1 MRILVKTISL
11 SVSAALIIAAIFLA
25 YVAVPYFGNKALIVR
40 SGSMQPAIGVGDL
53 VVVKGAE
60 NTAVPIPGTLPKYS
74 VGDIVAFY
82 SEKNSK
88 TMITHRVSRV
98 EVTTDKILYETK
110 GDANNAPDNNLTPE
124 DKVLGKSMFTIPSLG
139 KVFAAA
145 KTREGFFAL
154 ILAPA
159 ILVIIFEIITITH
172 EIKKIRKKKVDHYVE
187 EARESLRSNMLLRVL
202 VPMVLGTMFFQNS
215 FSSYADTEIS
225 LGNVLQAGEFEIEQD
240 LSAPCISFT
249 GASVV
254 INEINWAGSNGDG
267 NDEWIELCNTT
278 GSPINLTNWVVENLG
293 TGNGPNANVV
303 IPSGTIPANGFFIV
317 SANDQASS
325 KINVPSDLVDTNVNL
340 GTGGKQLL
348 LKNHLGVVIDTANG
362 TGSWLAGNNSTPK
375 KSMER
380 INPVSD
386 GTQSIAWQTAFTHT
400 NMDASGP
407 TDEFGT
413 PKAQNGL

>member
-1 MRILVKTISL
+1 MSVIVKTISL
-11 SVSAALIIAAIFLA
+11 SVSAALIIAAAFLA

-60 NTAVPIPGTLPKYS
+60 NTAVPIPGTLPKYKA
-74 VGDIVAFY
+74 GDIVAFY

-88 TMITHRVSRV
+88 TMITHRVNRV

-159 ILVIIFEIITITH
+159 ILVIIFEIITILR
-172 EIKKIRKKKVDHYVE
+172 EIKRIRRKTLYPDIE
-187 EARESLRSNMLLRVL
+187 EQEKLQSNILLRIL
-202 VPMVLGTMFFQNS
+202 VPMILGTMFFQNS
-215 FSSYADTEIS
+215 FASYADTEIS
-225 LGNVLQAGEFEIEQD
+225 LGNVLQAGEFETEQN

-254 INEINWAGSNGDG
+254 ISEINWVGSNGDG
-267 NDEWIELCNTT
+267 LDEWVELCNTAN
-278 GSPINLTNWVVENLG
+278 SPIDLTSWVIEKLG
-293 TGNGPNANVV
+293 TGNGPDANVV
-303 IPSGTIPANGFFIV
+303 IPSGSIPANGFFII
-317 SANDQASS
+317 SNNTQANS
-325 KINVPSDLVDTNVNL
+325 KINVPPDLVDSNVSLDN
-340 GTGGKQLL
+340 GGEQLV
-348 LKNHLGVVIDTANG
+348 LKNSVGTTIDTANG
-362 TGSWLAGNNSTPK
+362 TGAWLEGDNSTPK

-386 GTQSIAWQTAFTHT
+386 GTQAIAWQTAFTHT
-400 NMDASGP
+400 NMDASES

-413 PKAQNGL
+413 PKAANGL